1 LKSYLGQLYTLSI
14 NYLLHARIKRYTSKC
29 KYNYHRKLRDILYI
43 TTKHSNYDMSYTL
56 QETQYYDMS
65 YTLQYF
71 SPAYLHYVKWQLNMM
86 YVFT

>member
-1 LKSYLGQLYTLSI
+1 MSYTLQETQ
-14 NYLLHARIKRYTSKC
+14 Y
-29 KYNYHRKLRDILYI
+29 
-43 TTKHSNYDMSYTL
+43 YDMSYTL